1 MNKLNTLLH
10 NQTFWRI
17 IWSYTIIIYGFFII
31 FFLINGDPPALISK
45 TFTKNL
51 FFTSGI
57 IITPLMLWGVYNQI
71 RISRQ
76 QKQGFD

>member
-1 MNKLNTLLH
+1 MSKLNTLLH

-31 FFLINGDPPALISK
+31 FFLINGEPPVLISK

-57 IITPLMLWGVYNQI
+57 IITPLMLWGAYNQF
-71 RISRQ
+71 RISRNN
-76 QKQGFD
+76 KNN